1 MITLIVRSVFLFALA
16 VAVASPALAVNLV
29 TNPSFAGNTSGWTAD
44 PSTTYDAVN
53 DATGVPGSG
62 SAMSTFAAGG
72 ASTLLSL
79 SECIATGPGNYTLGG
94 KVLIPNGQPVGGSG
108 IITLS
113 FFSGPDCITGFLSFT
128 SLSTSTTGSFQTL
141 SGPVTAPAGTA
152 HIWITGQNSATG
164 AGTHI
169 VNFDDFVLDNGI
181 TPVGAPIP
189 ALGEAALL
197 ALTAVFVA
205 MGLAALRR

>member
-1 MITLIVRSVFLFALA
+1 MLVEPLRVGRTRLVQMLLQERWETLVQVDVRSPSLLTELHAERPRA
-16 VAVASPALAVNLV
+16 RYGGLV
-29 TNPSFAGNTSGWTAD
+29 LSLVS
-44 PSTTYDAVN
+44 SR
-53 DATGVPGSG
+53 DATRDVCSFTELRAGSPEDVDF
-62 SAMSTFAAGG
+62 T
-72 ASTLLSL
+72 
-79 SECIATGPGNYTLGG
+79 
-94 KVLIPNGQPVGGSG
+94 
-108 IITLS
+108 S